1 MVGAFI
7 MLEERSFIFMGLRIY
22 MKSGNDYY
30 IDVSEYGY
38 EEIHDILISAINYKN
53 LLTIDAYE
61 KSYFI
66 LSQDIE
72 YFELDKPKDYQEV
85 KRRRIGFNN

>member
-1 MVGAFI
+1 MFEP
-7 MLEERSFIFMGLRIY
+7 MNLRIY
-22 MKSGNDYY
+22 MKSGNSYC
-30 IDVSEYGY
+30 INVSEYGC
-38 EEIHDILISAINYKN
+38 EEIHSILINAINYKD

-72 YFELDKPKDYQEV
+72 YFELDIPKDECEI
-85 KRRRIGFNN
+85 KKHKIGFSK